1 MTATNAARRKLSNA
15 ERLDDLKAILSGE
28 GPCLSVYMPLSR
40 ASKEGINPNRK
51 QNELHWKECL
61 RRVEAKAGQYGS
73 MGRELLDSIGNWDSV
88 SLESEEQPT
97 ANGYRSVAVFRSPTV
112 FRVSL
117 LDAEVASRSIFAPH
131 FYILPLLAEFGRNGM
146 FYLLAL
152 SRKNVRLLRCT
163 RHSAEEVP
171 FVAGA
176 TSNFDE
182 WMNQAKPD
190 HLAVN
195 NSVTGGTQGQR
206 GPNALAP
213 KGADQDSKDEYLLHF
228 FKQLDRGVSDTL
240 KGQER
245 PLVLCAT
252 EHELPLY
259 RSVNSYPYLISEEVR
274 GAANSMKSGE
284 MHARAIQAIDASYT
298 ARIEEVLADWNHRA
312 GGTASNRLKDIVAA
326 AHEGRVMTLL
336 VSDSAEQIGTFD
348 EATQTAKGREMGNT
362 SDEDLLNDA
371 ASQTI
376 LHAGEVLVT
385 PHNKMPNGTPLAAL
399 FRY

>member
-1 MTATNAARRKLSNA
+1 MS
-15 ERLDDLKAILSGE
+15 
-28 GPCLSVYMPLSR
+28 LSR

-61 RRVEAKAGQYGS
+61 RRVDAKASQFGS
-73 MGRELLDSIGNWDSV
+73 AGRELLGSVSSWESV
-88 SLESEEQPT
+88 SLESKEEPT
-97 ANGYRSVAVFRSPTV
+97 ANGHRSVAVFRSPTI

-117 LDAEVASRSIFAPH
+117 LDAEVASRAVLGPH
-131 FYILPLLAEFGRNGM
+131 FYILPLLAEFGRGGM

-171 FVAGA
+171 FTPG
-176 TSNFDE
+176 TMTNFDE

-195 NSVTGGTQGQR
+195 NSITGGAQGQR

-213 KGADQDSKDEYLLHF
+213 KGVDQDAKDEYLLHF

-259 RSVNSYPYLISEEVR
+259 RSVNSYPYLVSEEVR
-274 GAANSMKSGE
+274 GAPNSMKSGE
-284 MHARAIQAIDASYT
+284 MHARAIEAIDAAYL

-326 AHEGRVMTLL
+326 AHDGRVLTLL
-336 VSDSAEQIGTFD
+336 VSDSAQQIGTFD
-348 EATQTAKGREMGNT
+348 EATQTVKGRETGTT

-371 ASQTI
+371 ASQTL
-376 LHAGEVLVT
+376 LHAGEVLVV
-385 PHNKMPNGTPLAAL
+385 PHNKMPNGTPLAAI

>member
-15 ERLDDLKAILSGE
+15 ERLDDLKAILSAE
-28 GPCLSVYMPLSR
+28 GPCLSVYLPLSR
-40 ASKEGINPNRK
+40 ASKEGINPSRK
-51 QNELHWKECL
+51 ENELHWKECL
-61 RRVEAKAGQYGS
+61 RRLEAKSDQFGS
-73 MGRELLDSIGNWDSV
+73 AGRELLDSVRNWNAV
-88 SLESEEQPT
+88 TLESEEEPA
-97 ANGYRSVAVFRSPTV
+97 ANGCRSIAVFRSPTI

-117 LDAEVASRSIFAPH
+117 LDAHVARRSVLAPH
-131 FYILPLLAEFGRNGM
+131 FYILPLLAEFGRNGI

-152 SRKNVRLLRCT
+152 SLKNVRLLRCT

-171 FVAGA
+171 LIAGTA
-176 TSNFDE
+176 TNFDE

-190 HLAVN
+190 RLAVN
-195 NSVTGGTQGQR
+195 NSVTGGTQNQR
-206 GPNALAP
+206 GPYALAP
-213 KGADQDSKDEYLLHF
+213 KGADQDAKYEYLLHF
-228 FKQLDRGVSDTL
+228 FKQLDRGVSETL
-240 KGQER
+240 KGHAR

-252 EHELPLY
+252 EQELALY
-259 RSVNSYPYLISEEVR
+259 RDVNSYPYLVSEEVR
-274 GAANSMKSGE
+274 GAPNSMKSGE
-284 MHARAIQAIDASYT
+284 MHARAIDAIDAAYM
-298 ARIEEVLADWNHRA
+298 ARIEEVLANWNHRA

-326 AHEGRVMTLL
+326 AHEGRVLTLL

-348 EATQTAKGREMGNT
+348 ETTQTAKGRETGTT

-385 PHNKMPNGTPLAAL
+385 PHNKMPNGAPLAAL